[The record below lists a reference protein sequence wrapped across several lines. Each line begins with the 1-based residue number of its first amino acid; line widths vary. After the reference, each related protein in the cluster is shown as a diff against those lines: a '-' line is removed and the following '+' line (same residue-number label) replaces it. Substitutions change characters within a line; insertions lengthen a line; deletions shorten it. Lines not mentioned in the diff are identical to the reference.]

1 MNGFELAFSYSSIY
15 PDFQKLF
22 PSSIK
27 RAKVGF
33 MAPEPESALKN
44 PTYRQVCSGTSGHI
58 EVLDLEL
65 SDAKYFEDLIKFFFQ
80 FHDPTTKNRQGNDVG
95 YQYASCIFVSNE
107 EQASIA
113 RKVKEEV
120 QKLVD
125 QKRIQ
130 SYTNS
135 KVETF
140 IASFNQFYE
149 AQDDHQEY
157 LTKNPNGYC
166 NHRIRFKDWPSTTSA
181 N

>member
-1 MNGFELAFSYSSIY
+1 
-15 PDFQKLF
+15 
-22 PSSIK
+22 
-27 RAKVGF
+27 
-33 MAPEPESALKN
+33 MAPNPESALKN

-65 SDAKYFEDLIKFFFQ
+65 SDAKYFEDLVKFFFQ

-95 YQYASCIFVSNE
+95 YQYASCIFVSNK
-107 EQASIA
+107 EQESIA
-113 RKVKEEV
+113 LKVKQDV

-125 QKRIQ
+125 QKRIL
-130 SYTNS
+130 SYANA

-140 IASFNQFYE
+140 IASYNQFYE
-149 AQDDHQEY
+149 AQEDHQEY

-166 NHRIRFKDWPSTTSA
+166 NHRIRFKDWPSADSV